1 MQNMYT
7 NEYQAVENLDVESRA
22 TFITRTYT
30 HLLGAILA
38 FTGLEVA
45 LFTSGIADSIAP
57 LIAQNWL
64 IVMGGFLLVGWL
76 GSRAAVSATSMATQ
90 YLALA
95 GYVVMEAVIFVPIL
109 WIANSYY
116 PGVISS
122 AAAITLTGFGLL
134 TFIAFWTR
142 KDFSFMG
149 GMLRWIGVGA
159 LIAIVASLLFSFT
172 LGVWFSVAMI
182 LFAGAAVL
190 YDTSNVLHHYPEDRY
205 VAASLSLFASIAM
218 LFFYVLRILMSLRD
232 SREAHAGVR
241 ARGPG
246 GPSKRWLGALTSSS
260 AGRPGATKKER
271 RPGRAALFFCAGHR
285 SRVPARGT
293 RAQWLSVM

>member
-159 LIAIVASLLFSFT
+159 LIAIVASFLFSFT

-232 SREAHAGVR
+232 
-241 ARGPG
+241 
-246 GPSKRWLGALTSSS
+246 
-260 AGRPGATKKER
+260 
-271 RPGRAALFFCAGHR
+271 
-285 SRVPARGT
+285 
-293 RAQWLSVM
+293 